1 MQKQVKRRFKNNLF
15 EQFARIGRALGNA
28 HRIELLDV
36 LAQGERPVEQLAAET
51 DLTIANASQHLQ
63 VLRHAE
69 LVVSRRE
76 GTRVLYSLAGPE
88 VFAMWQALRT
98 AGEARLAEIERV
110 IATYLADRAQM
121 EEIGPEELR
130 RRLEDG
136 EVTLIDVRPAI
147 ESDKGRIAG
156 ALPIPVDELP
166 ARVAE
171 IPTGRPIVAYCRGPY
186 CVYADEAVAILRGQG
201 RRAMRLTVGYPD
213 WKAAGLPTEE
223 ASAVTVDGVAMHVGG
238 RLGRRAGSVRG

>member
-1 MQKQVKRRFKNNLF
+1 MQKHVKRQFKNSLF

-28 HRIELLDV
+28 HRIELLNV
-36 LAQGERPVEQLAAET
+36 LAQGERAVEQLASET

-63 VLRHAE
+63 VLRQAE

-76 GTRVLYSLAGPE
+76 GTRVLYALAGPE
-88 VFAMWQALRT
+88 VFALWQALRA

-121 EEIGPEELR
+121 EEVGPEELQL
-130 RRLEDG
+130 RLENG

-147 ESDKGRIAG
+147 ESNQGRIAS
-156 ALPIPVDELP
+156 ALAIPVDEL
-166 ARVAE
+166 ANRVGE
-171 IPTGRPIVAYCRGPY
+171 LPSSRPVVAYCRGPY

-223 ASAVTVDGVAMHVGG
+223 TSAITGDGVADPRDKTV
-238 RLGRRAGSVRG
+238 V